1 MASGT
6 VRKAV
11 VEVVEA
17 KHRWE
22 SKRAE
27 LNHAKLDYEYA
38 EKVLILARDRLKL
51 EIDHAGEQYTEVEQH
66 FDHMDYE
73 DEIAGVEYVGLSI
86 GDALKRGALSRQP
99 MAMEDIIERLQLGG
113 FKFSTPFPARE
124 IHGALVKQ
132 PWAMKDKDT
141 GNWRRR

>member
-1 MASGT
+1 MTVGA

-11 VEVVEA
+11 VEVVDA

-22 SKRAE
+22 SKRVE
-27 LNHAKLDYEYA
+27 LNQAKLDYEYA

-51 EIDHAGEQYTEVEQH
+51 EIDHAGEHYTEDERH
-66 FDHMDYE
+66 FDQMDYE
-73 DEIAGVEYVGLSI
+73 DEIAGVEYVGLTI
-86 GDALKRGALSRQP
+86 GDALKRGGLPRQP
-99 MAMEDIIERLQLGG
+99 IAMEDVIERLQLGG
-113 FKFSTPFPARE
+113 FTFSTPFPARE